1 VVDGAEKKPVT
12 LPSLGGGGTTNTRAR
27 RSDGQVVNANDRAIT
42 ALVMLAHGAVHTYEL
57 AIPIFVVAWIDQ
69 FEVISLGVAQLP
81 VNTAT
86 VGAMVTVS
94 YGLFGL
100 GALPGGVLVDRLGSR
115 RLISACLAGMGL
127 SYLLLGLA
135 PNMLVIGLALV
146 VWGVAASV
154 YHPAGLSLI
163 SKGVH
168 ERGTGLAYH
177 GIAGNLGIG
186 LGPLAAALLLVAVD
200 WRTVALVLGAPALL
214 AALYAARADFDETA
228 AVEPVAD
235 GGETDDG
242 TGGSKADAGVDSL
255 GEFLAESRRLFAG
268 VFVLVFVVVM
278 CSGLYYRGVL
288 TFLPELLRGLP
299 GFEPVPVGAL
309 LPEPVRSLLGVSAE
323 GARTLS
329 PGDYFYS
336 GLLLMGVV
344 GQYAGGKLSD
354 RIPVEYGLSG
364 AFAVLAVLAVLF
376 VPVSAMGLGPLLL
389 FGPVLGIFLFVVQPM
404 YQATV
409 AEYTPAGTRGLSYGF
424 TYLGVFGVGA
434 LGGGVAGALLAFA
447 DPTALFLT
455 LAGFA
460 TVGSLVGLTLAR
472 LRRGT

>member
-1 VVDGAEKKPVT
+1 M
-12 LPSLGGGGTTNTRAR
+12 
-27 RSDGQVVNANDRAIT
+27 NANDRAIT

-69 FEVISLGVAQLP
+69 FEVISLGVTQLP

-94 YGLFGL
+94 YGLFGV

-135 PNMLVIGLALV
+135 PNMLVIALSLV

-163 SKGVH
+163 SKGVR

-186 LGPLAAALLLVAVD
+186 LGPLVAALLLVVVD

-228 AVEPVAD
+228 AVGPVAD
-235 GGETDDG
+235 GGSEEPADANAGGADNDTDA
-242 TGGSKADAGVDSL
+242 GGSKADAGVDSL

-268 VFVLVFVVVM
+268 VFVLVFVVVI

-299 GFEPVPVGAL
+299 GFEPVPVGSL
-309 LPEPVRSLLGVSAE
+309 LPEPVRSLLGVSVE
-323 GARTLS
+323 GSRTLS

-364 AFAVLAVLAVLF
+364 AFAVLAVLALLF
-376 VPVSAMGLGPLLL
+376 VPVSTMGLGPLLL

-455 LAGFA
+455 LAGFGA
-460 TVGSLVGLTLAR
+460 VGSLVGLTLAR
-472 LRRGT
+472 LRGRARQSD

>member
-1 VVDGAEKKPVT
+1 
-12 LPSLGGGGTTNTRAR
+12 
-27 RSDGQVVNANDRAIT
+27 VNANDRAIT

-69 FEVISLGVAQLP
+69 FEVISLGVATLP

-94 YGLFGL
+94 YGLFGV

-163 SKGVH
+163 SKGVR

-186 LGPLAAALLLVAVD
+186 LGPLVAALMLVVVD

-214 AALYAARADFDETA
+214 AAVYAARADFNETA

-235 GGETDDG
+235 GGEETGDEPDDSA
-242 TGGSKADAGVDSL
+242 GGSKADAGVDSL

-268 VFVLVFVVVM
+268 VFVLVFVVVI

-299 GFEPVPVGAL
+299 GFEPVPVGSL
-309 LPEPVRSLLGVSAE
+309 LPAPVRELLGISVE
-323 GARTLS
+323 GSRTLS

-376 VPVSAMGLGPLLL
+376 VPVSSMGLGPLLL

-434 LGGGVAGALLAFA
+434 LGGGIAGALLAFA

-472 LRRGT
+472 LRKRPTA

>member
-1 VVDGAEKKPVT
+1 
-12 LPSLGGGGTTNTRAR
+12 
-27 RSDGQVVNANDRAIT
+27 VNANDRAIT
-42 ALVMLAHGAVHTYEL
+42 GLVMLAHGAVHTYEL

-94 YGLFGL
+94 YGLFGV

-135 PNMLVIGLALV
+135 PNIPVIGLALV

-163 SKGVH
+163 SKGIR

-186 LGPLAAALLLVAVD
+186 LGPLVAALMLVVVD

-228 AVEPVAD
+228 AVEPVPD
-235 GGETDDG
+235 GGREGGDETDDG
-242 TGGSKADAGVDSL
+242 RRGGGQGDGGSKADAGVDSL
-255 GEFLAESRRLFAG
+255 GEFLSESRRLFAG

-299 GFEPVPVGAL
+299 GFEPVPVGSL
-309 LPEPVRSLLGVSAE
+309 LPEPVRSLVGVSAE
-323 GARTLS
+323 GSRTLS

-344 GQYAGGKLSD
+344 GQYVGGKLSD

-376 VPVSAMGLGPLLL
+376 VPVSTLGLGPLLL

-447 DPTALFLT
+447 DSTALFLT

-472 LRRGT
+472 LRGRTRPAT

>member
-1 VVDGAEKKPVT
+1 M
-12 LPSLGGGGTTNTRAR
+12 
-27 RSDGQVVNANDRAIT
+27 NANDRAIT

-57 AIPIFVVAWIDQ
+57 AIPILVVAWIDQ
-69 FEVISLGVAQLP
+69 FEVISLGVTQLP

-94 YGLFGL
+94 YGLFGV

-135 PNMLVIGLALV
+135 PNMLVVALALV

-163 SKGVH
+163 SKGVR

-186 LGPLAAALLLVAVD
+186 LGPLVAALLLVVVD

-228 AVEPVAD
+228 AIEPVPD
-235 GGETDDG
+235 GGSEEPTDADASGGDNG
-242 TGGSKADAGVDSL
+242 TEAGGSKADAGVDSL

-268 VFVLVFVVVM
+268 VFVLVFVVVI

-299 GFEPVPVGAL
+299 GFEPVPVGSL

-323 GARTLS
+323 GSRTLS

-376 VPVSAMGLGPLLL
+376 VPVSTMGFGPLLL
-389 FGPVLGIFLFVVQPM
+389 FAPVLGIFLFVVQPM

-460 TVGSLVGLTLAR
+460 AVGSLVGLTLAR
-472 LRRGT
+472 LRRRARPPA